1 MVAKLTK
8 ITLPIIVALGRI
20 SCNIG
25 LILLI
30 LKHNLFI
37 EKHLL
42 RTLNCKRLR
51 MKLMLTRRFFISWIL
66 AAVVMFSL
74 SYLWH
79 GVFLNDFSRLN
90 YPKQVFFIIA
100 ILVYLFI
107 SLGISLVYPNPK
119 LDSLK
124 KTPLRKGA
132 LIGAGFGM
140 ALYLMT
146 LVIGV
151 SFTRTMSF
159 SNILFDCGWQ
169 MFEQAAGGV
178 FVGLASIFVPDEHL
192 FDSDHH

>member
-1 MVAKLTK
+1 
-8 ITLPIIVALGRI
+8 
-20 SCNIG
+20 
-25 LILLI
+25 
-30 LKHNLFI
+30 
-37 EKHLL
+37 
-42 RTLNCKRLR
+42 
-51 MKLMLTRRFFISWIL
+51 MKSMLTRRFFISWIL

-90 YPKQVFFIIA
+90 YPKQVFFVIA
-100 ILVYLFI
+100 IVVYLFI
-107 SLGISLVYPNPK
+107 SLGISLVYPSPR

-124 KTPLRKGA
+124 KSPLQKGA

-140 ALYLMT
+140 ALYLIT

-178 FVGLASIFVPDEHL
+178 FVGLASVFVPDESL
-192 FDSDHH
+192 FDSDHG